1 MCLILI
7 GKSAS
12 GKTTIRDILTMKH
25 GFHSIVTYTTRP
37 MRKGEISDVTYHY
50 ISNEEFLKKIDEDFF
65 VELEKYRV
73 GESVWY
79 YGTAKEDIK
88 DADEKSVIILT
99 PDGVR
104 DILKYD
110 SIKSVVIY
118 LYSNIGTIR
127 KRLSKRND
135 NKDKAEDRIK
145 RDVKDFKYADLLA
158 NKIVYNNEGTSINEV
173 VDNVI
178 AQYRKVLEE
187 WEKMV

>member
-1 MCLILI
+1 M
-7 GKSAS
+7 
-12 GKTTIRDILTMKH
+12 
-25 GFHSIVTYTTRP
+25 
-37 MRKGEISDVTYHY
+37 
-50 ISNEEFLKKIDEDFF
+50 
-65 VELEKYRV
+65 
-73 GESVWY
+73 
-79 YGTAKEDIK
+79 
-88 DADEKSVIILT
+88 IILT

-135 NKDKAEDRIK
+135 NKDKAEYRIK